1 MTDYTTLQKQNQG
14 LLTSKAKSPGA
25 KSALTNMSVKFQVL
39 QGMELFWEDEWG

>member
-14 LLTSKAKSPGA
+14 LLRNKAKSPGA
-25 KSALTNMSVKFQVL
+25 KSALTNLSVTFQVL